1 MLSPDEIARD
11 NDAEASLFCA
21 VTPVRR
27 APVDAV
33 QSNAK
38 RDSFSQSV
46 RSTGTTLTLV
56 AWVRANSFQML
67 KRV

>member
-1 MLSPDEIARD
+1 MLSPGEIARGGRSW
-11 NDAEASLFCA
+11 ASLLCA

-33 QSNAK
+33 QSDAK
-38 RDSFSQSV
+38 RDSFS
-46 RSTGTTLTLV
+46 RSMQHRCEFLTLV

>member
-1 MLSPDEIARD
+1 MLSPCEIVRRD
-11 NDAEASLFCA
+11 SAGASLLCA

-33 QSNAK
+33 QIDAK
-38 RDSFSQSV
+38 RDSFS
-46 RSTGTTLTLV
+46 RGYLEYRYEFLTLM
-56 AWVRANSFQML
+56 AWVRANSLL